1 MHRAT
6 RLNSRNGSRAS
17 NSTAGM
23 ADASRSSPVA
33 ALVDGKAP
41 NVRHPLTR
49 QAPLAQVQV
58 HPVGHV
64 VDVFDAEEILPR
76 RRE

>member
-1 MHRAT
+1 
-6 RLNSRNGSRAS
+6 
-17 NSTAGM
+17 M

-49 QAPLAQVQV
+49 QAPLAQVQAQV

-64 VDVFDAEEILPR
+64 GDVFDAEEILPR